1 MWIHF
6 LFTLF
11 LWLLAWKVSIVMIS
25 TNVNPL
31 SLPSAVNI
39 WRKTK
44 HWFAQSSSMKAQSK
58 EHIERLVFWLWFNP
72 QHGQRENIC
81 TDWCQAQYLQGISGT
96 HPGCLAS
103 SLRGHFSCC
112 VSSDSTSPGLREE
125 VWGNQVRWWKHPHR
139 PQATFQGC
147 SMKSGCAGSDKG
159 NIFLTF
165 SCNTFEANWK
175 LVTCP
180 CHTHSCCQCKK
191 GHCAVLRGQLASNT
205 DRPPYHAGVIRL
217 SWRANLV
224 CLYAEVELFPRNLAW
239 GKKAVS
245 PIWEVKSLDATVRV
259 TTKHFGK
266 TRYKGD
272 KGPGSEHMPQHQL

>member
-1 MWIHF
+1 MPGTAPVGDLRYPPRLPGQF
-6 LFTLF
+6 LERALQ
-11 LWLLAWKVSIVMIS
+11 LLC
-25 TNVNPL
+25 
-31 SLPSAVNI
+31 
-39 WRKTK
+39 
-44 HWFAQSSSMKAQSK
+44 
-58 EHIERLVFWLWFNP
+58 E
-72 QHGQRENIC
+72 
-81 TDWCQAQYLQGISGT
+81 
-96 HPGCLAS
+96 
-103 SLRGHFSCC
+103 
-112 VSSDSTSPGLREE
+112 DSTSPGLRKE
-125 VWGNQVRWWKHPHR
+125 VWGNQVGWWKHPHR

-165 SCNTFEANWK
+165 SCNTFEANWE
-175 LVTCP
+175 LVSCP
-180 CHTHSCCQCKK
+180 CRTHSCCQCKK

-217 SWRANLV
+217 GWRTNLV

-266 TRYKGD
+266 TKYKGD
-272 KGPGSEHMPQHQL
+272 KGPGSEHMPQHQLQVLRVWKVTKMASSLSLCVCAGVSHAPRDMPPLPLLWGPKWTQACTGSHQNSQPEHSNLSIP